1 MIKSQSSKIGL
12 ELHGR
17 LLILPFHGYARLLG
31 MLLEKL
37 GYHNVQLSG
46 RTDWKGRNRAGGFD
60 LIATL
65 PGGIAPRQVVIQ
77 VKQFDQ
83 RGRIFQRQ
91 IDELRG
97 VALRHRASEAIL
109 ITTGPVSP
117 SIKSQELE
125 ESALPVRLIG
135 KDVLLALLIE
145 HQVGIRRDGVLDE
158 ALLDR
163 LTREAS
169 GNSRTDC
176 PGRPDLLLQVE
187 LIAIP
192 KTGRHSAP
200 KHQTTIRK
208 VTMSATT

>member
-1 MIKSQSSKIGL
+1 MIKSQSSKTEL
-12 ELHGR
+12 ELYER
-17 LLILPFHGYARLLG
+17 LLALPFHGYARLMG

-37 GYHNVQLSG
+37 GYQNVQLSG

-65 PGGIAPRQVVIQ
+65 PGGIAPRQVVVQ

-83 RGRIFQRQ
+83 RGCIFQRQ

-109 ITTGPVSP
+109 ITTGSVSP
-117 SIKSQELE
+117 SIKSQELG
-125 ESALPVRLIG
+125 ESTLPVRLIG
-135 KDVLLALLIE
+135 NDVLLALLIE
-145 HQVGIRRDGVLDE
+145 HEVGIRPDGVLDE
-158 ALLDR
+158 TLLDR

-169 GNSRTDC
+169 GNSRSDC

-187 LIAIP
+187 LIAVP
-192 KTGRHSAP
+192 KTGRHSSS
-200 KHQTTIRK
+200 KRQTTIRK

>member
-1 MIKSQSSKIGL
+1 MIKSQSSKTEN
-12 ELHGR
+12 ELYER
-17 LLILPFHGYARLLG
+17 LLSLPFHGYARLMG

-37 GYHNVQLSG
+37 GYLNVQLSG
-46 RTDWKGRNRAGGFD
+46 RMDWKGRNRAGGFD

-65 PGGIAPRQVVIQ
+65 SGGIAPRQVVVQ

-109 ITTGPVSP
+109 ITTGSVSP

-135 KDVLLALLIE
+135 RDVLMALLIE
-145 HQVGIRRDGVLDE
+145 HEVGIRPDGVLDE

-169 GNSRTDC
+169 GNSRSDC

-187 LIAIP
+187 LIAVP
-192 KTGRHSAP
+192 KTDKHSAP
-200 KHQTTIRK
+200 KRPATIRK
-208 VTMSATT
+208 VTMSATA